1 MAVSDTI
8 FTYGPANVTSLLATT
23 LSKYSKKMA
32 DNIFS
37 GIPLLAFLGMKN
49 RITEDGGATLI
60 RPIMYSKNNTAAS
73 YSADDVLNT
82 TIQDPYTAAQWQWRQ
97 YAASVAITGRI
108 ERQNSGDSQVIDYV
122 TAQIQ
127 HAELSLKDL
136 LDRHLFLSAQ
146 TGPNV
151 TPLPGIIN
159 NTGTVG
165 DINGGTYSWWQS
177 NVTSSAGSF
186 SASGLSNLRN
196 SWNSVNILNPQGPV
210 DLILS
215 DQNTY
220 QYYEATL
227 VPAVRITDVEMGDLG
242 FQNLKYKTCVW
253 TFDPNAT
260 AGVIWGIN
268 SKAMELVQHSRTQFV
283 LSEWVKPADQDMK
296 VAEVLWM
303 GELTTNN
310 RRKLFEISG
319 VTA

>member
-1 MAVSDTI
+1 MAVSDQV
-8 FTYGPANVTSLLATT
+8 FTYGPSNVGSLLATT
-23 LSKYSKKMA
+23 LSKYAKKMA

-37 GIPLLAFLGMKN
+37 GIPLFAFLGMKN

-60 RPIMYSKNNTAAS
+60 RPVMYSKNNTAAF

-97 YAASVAITGRI
+97 CAASVAITGRI

-122 TAQIQ
+122 TAQIS

-136 LDRHLFLSAQ
+136 MDRYLFLTSQ
-146 TGPNV
+146 TGPNI
-151 TPLPGIIN
+151 TPLPAIVA

-165 DINGGTYSWWQS
+165 DINGSTNSWWQS
-177 NVTSSAGSF
+177 NITSSAGSF

-215 DQNTY
+215 DQNSY

-242 FQNLKYKTCVW
+242 FQNLKYKTCTW

-260 AGVIWGIN
+260 SGNIWGIN
-268 SKAMELVQHSRTQFV
+268 SKALELVQHARTMFV

-310 RRKLFEISG
+310 RRKLFNISG

>member
-1 MAVSDTI
+1 MAVSDLV
-8 FTYGPANVTSLLATT
+8 FTYGPANVGSLLATT

-49 RITEDGGATLI
+49 RITEDGGVSLV

-73 YSADDVLNT
+73 YSSDDVLNT
-82 TIQDPYTAAQWQWRQ
+82 TVQDPYTAAQWQWRQ
-97 YAASVAITGRI
+97 YAASVVITGRI
-108 ERQNSGDSQVIDYV
+108 ERQNSGDSQIIDYV
-122 TAQIQ
+122 QAQIS

-136 LDRHLFLSAQ
+136 MDKHLFLAAQ
-146 TGPNV
+146 AGSNL
-151 TPLPGIIN
+151 TPLPGIIA

-165 DINGGTYSWWQS
+165 DINGSTYSWWQS
-177 NVTSSAGSF
+177 NITSSAGSF

-196 SWNSVNILNPQGPV
+196 AWNSVNILNPQGPV
-210 DLILS
+210 DLLLS

-227 VPAVRITDVEMGDLG
+227 VPAVRIVDVEMGDLG
-242 FQNLKYKTCVW
+242 FQNLKYKTCTW
-253 TFDPNAT
+253 TFDLNASS
-260 AGVIWGIN
+260 GNIWGIN
-268 SKAMELVQHSRTQFV
+268 SKALELVQHNRTMFV
-283 LSEWVKPADQDMK
+283 LSEWVKPIDQDLK
-296 VAEVLWM
+296 GAEVLWM

-310 RRKLFEISG
+310 RRKLFNITG

>member
-1 MAVSDTI
+1 MAVTDQI
-8 FTYGPANVTSLLATT
+8 FTYGPANVGSLLATT

-32 DNIFS
+32 DNIFQAV
-37 GIPLLAFLGMKN
+37 PLLAFLGLKN

-60 RPIMYSKNNTAAS
+60 RPLMYSKNNTAAF

-97 YAASVAITGRI
+97 AAASVAITGRI

-136 LDRHLFLSAQ
+136 MDRFMWLSAQ
-146 TGPNV
+146 TGPNI
-151 TPLPGIIN
+151 TPLPAIIA

-165 DINGGTYSWWQS
+165 DINGATYSWWQS
-177 NVTSSAGSF
+177 NITASGSF
-186 SASGLSNLRN
+186 SARGLSDLRN
-196 SWNSVNILNPQGPV
+196 AWNAVNILNPQGPV

-215 DQNTY
+215 DQNSY

-242 FQNLKYKTCVW
+242 FQNLKYKTCTW

-260 AGVIWGIN
+260 SGNIWGIN
-268 SKAMELVQHSRTQFV
+268 SSAMELVQHNRTQFV
-283 LSEWVKPADQDMK
+283 LSEWVKPADQDLK

-310 RRKLFEISG
+310 RRKHFNLSS